1 MYNDSRLTEADVKAD
16 ATQAV
21 AVVLGGGQSA
31 LAAHAGVASKALVPF
46 NGKPLGLYVLEALRG
61 SPYVTHIIYVGEPS
75 PLFAPYVDRVVPPG
89 QGMAESLRGGL
100 EAALAAAPP
109 EGRLLA
115 VSADLPWLTAEAV
128 NHAIC
133 AGTLNT
139 ASRDTASKNTASLN
153 TTPLSKATLL
163 YPIVSKGAA
172 EAQFPG
178 QKRTYARFKEGVFT
192 GGNLIVLRPSM
203 VPTLLPFVDR
213 AYRARKNPLALAA
226 LIGPGILL
234 KFVTGRL
241 PLAVLER
248 RVSHLLQGP
257 VRAFVTPYA
266 ALGADVD
273 EPEHLS
279 ALAFAA
285 HTPDATLDPT
295 PDPTPNPTPNPTA
308 PDLTSGSA

>member
-1 MYNDSRLTEADVKAD
+1 MCNEPSHLNPTTLSNV
-16 ATQAV
+16 V
-21 AVVLGGGQSA
+21 AVVLGGGQDA

-46 NGKPLGLYVLEALRG
+46 HGKPLGLYVLEALRE
-61 SPYVTHIIYVGEPS
+61 SSQVTRVIYVGEPN
-75 PLFAPYVDRVVPPG
+75 PLFAPYVDRVVAPG
-89 QGMAESLRGGL
+89 EGMADSLRGGL
-100 EAALAAAPP
+100 EAALALSTP

-128 NHAIC
+128 DHVLS
-133 AGTLNT
+133 AG
-139 ASRDTASKNTASLN
+139 ADSLDGAA
-153 TTPLSKATLL
+153 LV
-163 YPIVSKGAA
+163 YPVVSKGAA

-192 GGNLIVLRPSM
+192 GGNLIVLRPGM

-234 KFVTGRL
+234 KFIMGRL

-248 RVSHLLQGP
+248 RISELLQGS
-257 VRAFVTPYA
+257 VRALPTPYA

-273 EPEHLS
+273 KPEHLS
-279 ALAFAA
+279 APGLA
-285 HTPDATLDPT
+285 
-295 PDPTPNPTPNPTA
+295 A
-308 PDLTSGSA
+308 PAPSSGPA

>member
-1 MYNDSRLTEADVKAD
+1 MCNEPSHSTHTNVASDPPADV
-16 ATQAV
+16 V
-21 AVVLGGGQSA
+21 AVVLGGGADA

-46 NGKPLGLYVLEALRG
+46 QGKPLGLYVLEALRG
-61 SPYVTHIIYVGEPS
+61 SPYITHVVYVGEPS
-75 PLFAPYVDRVVPPG
+75 SLFAPHVDRVVTPG
-89 QGMAESLRGGL
+89 KGMADSLQGGL
-100 EAALAAAPP
+100 EAARAVSTPG
-109 EGRLLA
+109 GRLLA

-128 NHAIC
+128 DHVLSPGA
-133 AGTLNT
+133 A
-139 ASRDTASKNTASLN
+139 DTAA
-153 TTPLSKATLL
+153 LL
-163 YPIVSKGAA
+163 YPIVPRAAA

-178 QKRTYARFKEGVFT
+178 QKRTYARFKEGTFT

-248 RVSHLLQGP
+248 RISEILQGS
-257 VRAFVTPYA
+257 VRAFITPHA

-273 EPEHLS
+273 KPEHLS
-279 ALAFAA
+279 
-285 HTPDATLDPT
+285 TPGL
-295 PDPTPNPTPNPTA
+295 TA
-308 PDLTSGSA
+308 PVPSSKPA

>member
-1 MYNDSRLTEADVKAD
+1 MRLCVATARRAQTSYDELYMDSEPSHLEKAVEPSEVV
-16 ATQAV
+16 TSNVV

-46 NGKPLGLYVLEALRG
+46 RGKPLGLYVLEALRG
-61 SPYVTHIIYVGEPS
+61 SPYIMHVVYVGEPG
-75 PLFAPYVDRVVPPG
+75 PLFAPYVDRVVTSG
-89 QGMAESLRGGL
+89 KGMADSLRGGL
-100 EAALAAAPP
+100 EAALAVSPL

-128 NHAIC
+128 DHALS
-133 AGTLNT
+133 ADAATT
-139 ASRDTASKNTASLN
+139 AA
-153 TTPLSKATLL
+153 LL
-163 YPIVSKGAA
+163 YPIVAKATA

-178 QKRTYARFKEGVFT
+178 QRRTYARFREGTFT
-192 GGNLIVLRPSM
+192 GGNLIVLRPGM

-226 LIGPGILL
+226 MIGPGILL

-241 PLAVLER
+241 PLATLER

-257 VRAFVTPYA
+257 ARALVTPHA

-273 EPEHLS
+273 KPEHLG
-279 ALAFAA
+279 AWNLAPTLA
-285 HTPDATLDPT
+285 TSDATKGP
-295 PDPTPNPTPNPTA
+295 A
-308 PDLTSGSA
+308 

>member
-1 MYNDSRLTEADVKAD
+1 MCNEPSHLNL
-16 ATQAV
+16 ATLPNVV
-21 AVVLGGGQSA
+21 AVVLGGGQDA
-31 LAAHAGVASKALVPF
+31 LAAHAGVASKALVPLH
-46 NGKPLGLYVLEALRG
+46 GKPLGLYVLEALRK
-61 SPYVTHIIYVGEPS
+61 SSYVSQIIYVGEPN
-75 PLFAPYVDRVVPPG
+75 PLFAPYVDHVVPPG
-89 QGMAESLRGGL
+89 KGMADSLRGGL
-100 EAALAAAPP
+100 EAARAVSTP

-128 NHAIC
+128 DHVLS
-133 AGTLNT
+133 AG
-139 ASRDTASKNTASLN
+139 ADSLN
-153 TTPLSKATLL
+153 EAALI
-163 YPIVSKGAA
+163 YPVVSKGTA

-178 QKRTYARFKEGVFT
+178 QKRTYARFKEGTFT

-248 RVSHLLQGP
+248 RVSTLLQGP
-257 VRAFVTPYA
+257 VRAFPTPHA

-273 EPEHLS
+273 KPEHLS
-279 ALAFAA
+279 APGLAVPLA
-285 HTPDATLDPT
+285 
-295 PDPTPNPTPNPTA
+295 
-308 PDLTSGSA
+308 SGPA